1 MTAPGVVRSP
11 AVRLRWKA
19 QRSGEHRDAVSA
31 GPRLFVEPDV
41 TPEALVELF
50 QQHMASEAKEIL
62 GSNLGR
68 WMRVTGTRGDVVP
81 LRRKGTLLRFERTG
95 SRPATRIEMNF
106 DGLAWRAI
114 LEKVPRSSEI
124 AVVGVLRAATR
135 SNSAAR
141 NARISS
147 RVISVI
153 FCSARCPSQSRNRC
167 ALS

>member
-1 MTAPGVVRSP
+1 M
-11 AVRLRWKA
+11 
-19 QRSGEHRDAVSA
+19 
-31 GPRLFVEPDV
+31 FVEPDV
-41 TPEALVELF
+41 TPDALVDLY
-50 QQHMASEAKEIL
+50 QQHMSSEAKEIL

-81 LRRKGTLLRFERTG
+81 RRRKATLLRFERRG

-135 SNSAAR
+135 SQVTLDHCELDETVRS
-141 NARISS
+141 
-147 RVISVI
+147 
-153 FCSARCPSQSRNRC
+153 
-167 ALS
+167 